1 MRQAQ
6 TYFLIGL
13 KVMNK
18 FLLILILSVA
28 AQSNEL
34 AFKDIKEAS
43 DGSINI
49 SFGLEK
55 VSYINSYTL
64 ENPSRLVFD
73 INQANVKAPIN
84 EIYNYPI
91 KKIRAS
97 NEKDNTRIVI
107 DLYDFVYWWKPT
119 QLQTEE
125 GVVLNLRLKNNKNL
139 KAVTRD
145 IVVAIDAGHGGKY
158 PGAVGPNNILEKD
171 VTLLIS
177 KELERTLRDTRGYQ
191 PVMIRGGDET
201 IDLNDRYQ
209 NARKMGADIF
219 ISIHADGF
227 RLSSVKGA
235 SVFIWS
241 DEASSTIAR
250 NLSEKQRKRIQADI
264 NNLEP
269 SDFNEDLARKL
280 YPEIYEKKV
289 NQSKILGTKILDQL
303 KRDPYTKI
311 HKKNVEFADFRVLK
325 SIDIPSVL
333 VESGFITNPED
344 AERLKG
350 KAGRRM
356 IARSIFL
363 GIHNYFLENPIKGT
377 IVENKPE
384 FLSYKIQKG
393 DVLSEIAI
401 RFGVSV
407 ESIDK
412 NNKLNNRPIYPGQIL
427 KIYI

>member
-1 MRQAQ
+1 
-6 TYFLIGL
+6 
-13 KVMNK
+13 MNK
-18 FLLILILSVA
+18 FLLILILSLA

-34 AFKDIKEAS
+34 VFKEIKQAS
-43 DGSINI
+43 DGSINVL
-49 SFGLEK
+49 FGLEK

-64 ENPSRLVFD
+64 KNPSRLVFE
-73 INQANVKAPIN
+73 INQSNVKTPID

-91 KKIRAS
+91 RKVRAL
-97 NEKDNTRIVI
+97 NEEDKTRIVI

-119 QLQTEE
+119 QLQTDE
-125 GVVLNLRLKNNKNL
+125 GVLLNLKLKTDRNL
-139 KAVTRD
+139 KAMTRD
-145 IVVAIDAGHGGKY
+145 IIVAIDAGHGGKY

-177 KELERTLRDTRGYQ
+177 KELERTLRDTNGYK
-191 PVMIRGGDET
+191 PVMIRSGDET
-201 IDLNDRYQ
+201 IGLNDRFQ

-264 NNLEP
+264 NNLQP
-269 SDFNEDLARKL
+269 SDFNEDLARAL
-280 YPEIYEKKV
+280 YPKIYENKIS
-289 NQSKILGTKILDQL
+289 QSKILGTKILDQL

-344 AERLKG
+344 AQRLKG
-350 KAGRRM
+350 KPGRRM

-363 GIHNYFLENPIKGT
+363 GIHNYFLENPIIGT
-377 IVENKPE
+377 IVENNPE

-412 NNKLNNRPIYPGQIL
+412 NNNLNNKPIYPGQIL

>member
-1 MRQAQ
+1 
-6 TYFLIGL
+6 
-13 KVMNK
+13 MNK
-18 FLLILILSVA
+18 FLLILILSLA

-34 AFKDIKEAS
+34 VFKEIKQAS
-43 DGSINI
+43 DGSINVL
-49 SFGLEK
+49 FGLEK

-64 ENPSRLVFD
+64 QNPSRLVFE
-73 INQANVKAPIN
+73 INQSSVKAPID

-91 KKIRAS
+91 RKIRAS
-97 NEKDNTRIVI
+97 NEEDKTRIVI

-119 QLQTEE
+119 QLQTDE
-125 GVVLNLRLKNNKNL
+125 GVLLNLKLKTDRNL
-139 KAVTRD
+139 KAMTRD

-177 KELERTLRDTRGYQ
+177 KELERTLRDTNGYK
-191 PVMIRGGDET
+191 PVMIRSGDET
-201 IDLNDRYQ
+201 IGLNDRFQ

-264 NNLEP
+264 NNLQP
-269 SDFNEDLARKL
+269 SDFNEDLAREL
-280 YPEIYEKKV
+280 YPKIYENKIS
-289 NQSKILGTKILDQL
+289 QSKILGTKILDQL

-344 AERLKG
+344 AQRLKG
-350 KAGRRM
+350 KPGRRM

-363 GIHNYFLENPIKGT
+363 GIHNYFLENPIIGT
-377 IVENKPE
+377 IIENNPE

-412 NNKLNNRPIYPGQIL
+412 NNNLNNKPIYPGQIL

>member
-1 MRQAQ
+1 
-6 TYFLIGL
+6 
-13 KVMNK
+13 MNK
-18 FLLILILSVA
+18 FLLILILSLA

-34 AFKDIKEAS
+34 VFKEIKQVS
-43 DGSINI
+43 DGSINVL
-49 SFGLEK
+49 FGLEK

-64 ENPSRLVFD
+64 QNPSRLVFE
-73 INQANVKAPIN
+73 INQSNVKAPID

-91 KKIRAS
+91 RKIRAS
-97 NEKDNTRIVI
+97 NEEDKTRIVI

-119 QLQTEE
+119 QLQTDE
-125 GVVLNLRLKNNKNL
+125 GVLLNLKLKTDRNL
-139 KAVTRD
+139 KAMTRD

-177 KELERTLRDTRGYQ
+177 KELERTLRDTNGYK
-191 PVMIRGGDET
+191 PVMIRSGDET
-201 IDLNDRYQ
+201 IDLNDRFQ

-264 NNLEP
+264 NNLQP
-269 SDFNEDLARKL
+269 SDFNEDLARAL
-280 YPEIYEKKV
+280 YPKIYENKIS
-289 NQSKILGTKILDQL
+289 QSKILGTKSLDQL

-311 HKKNVEFADFRVLK
+311 HKKNVELADFRVLK

-344 AERLKG
+344 AQRLKG
-350 KAGRRM
+350 KPGRRM

-363 GIHNYFLENPIKGT
+363 GIHNYFLENPIIGT
-377 IVENKPE
+377 IIENNPE

-412 NNKLNNRPIYPGQIL
+412 NNNLNNKPIYPGQIL

>member
-1 MRQAQ
+1 
-6 TYFLIGL
+6 
-13 KVMNK
+13 MNK
-18 FLLILILSVA
+18 FLLILILSLA

-34 AFKDIKEAS
+34 VFKEIKQAS
-43 DGSINI
+43 DGSINVL
-49 SFGLEK
+49 FGLEK

-64 ENPSRLVFD
+64 QNPSRLVFE
-73 INQANVKAPIN
+73 INQSNVKAPID
-84 EIYNYPI
+84 EIYNYPVR
-91 KKIRAS
+91 KIRAS
-97 NEKDNTRIVI
+97 NEEDKTRIVI

-119 QLQTEE
+119 QLQTDE
-125 GVVLNLRLKNNKNL
+125 GVLLNLKLKTDRNL
-139 KAVTRD
+139 KAMTRD
-145 IVVAIDAGHGGKY
+145 IIVAIDAGHGGKY

-177 KELERTLRDTRGYQ
+177 KELERTLRDTNGYK
-191 PVMIRGGDET
+191 PVMIRSGDET
-201 IDLNDRYQ
+201 IGLNDRFQ

-264 NNLEP
+264 NNLQP
-269 SDFNEDLARKL
+269 SDFNEDLARAL
-280 YPEIYEKKV
+280 YPKIYENKIS
-289 NQSKILGTKILDQL
+289 QSKILGTKILDQL

-344 AERLKG
+344 AQRLKG
-350 KAGRRM
+350 KPGRRM

-363 GIHNYFLENPIKGT
+363 GIHNYFLENPIIGT
-377 IVENKPE
+377 IVENNPE

-412 NNKLNNRPIYPGQIL
+412 NNNLNNKPIYPGQIL

>member
-1 MRQAQ
+1 
-6 TYFLIGL
+6 
-13 KVMNK
+13 MNK
-18 FLLILILSVA
+18 FLLILILSLA

-34 AFKDIKEAS
+34 VFKEIKQAS
-43 DGSINI
+43 DGSINVL
-49 SFGLEK
+49 FGLEK

-64 ENPSRLVFD
+64 QNPSRLVFE
-73 INQANVKAPIN
+73 INQSNVKAPID

-91 KKIRAS
+91 RKIRAS
-97 NEKDNTRIVI
+97 NEEDKTRIVI

-119 QLQTEE
+119 QLQTDE
-125 GVVLNLRLKNNKNL
+125 GVLLNLKLKTDRNF
-139 KAVTRD
+139 KAMTRD

-177 KELERTLRDTRGYQ
+177 KELERTLRDTNGYK
-191 PVMIRGGDET
+191 PVMIRSGDET
-201 IDLNDRYQ
+201 IGLNDRFQ

-264 NNLEP
+264 NNLQP
-269 SDFNEDLARKL
+269 SDFNEDLARAL
-280 YPEIYEKKV
+280 YPKIYENKIS
-289 NQSKILGTKILDQL
+289 QSKILGTKILDQL

-344 AERLKG
+344 AQRLKG
-350 KAGRRM
+350 KPGRRM

-363 GIHNYFLENPIKGT
+363 GIHNYFLENPIIGT
-377 IVENKPE
+377 IIENNPE

-412 NNKLNNRPIYPGQIL
+412 NNNLNNKPIYPGQIL

>member
-1 MRQAQ
+1 
-6 TYFLIGL
+6 
-13 KVMNK
+13 MNK
-18 FLLILILSVA
+18 FLLILILSLA

-34 AFKDIKEAS
+34 VFKEIKQAS
-43 DGSINI
+43 DGSINVL
-49 SFGLEK
+49 FGLEK

-64 ENPSRLVFD
+64 QNPSRLVFE
-73 INQANVKAPIN
+73 INQSNVKAPID

-91 KKIRAS
+91 RKIRAS
-97 NEKDNTRIVI
+97 NEEDKTRIVI

-119 QLQTEE
+119 QLQTDE
-125 GVVLNLRLKNNKNL
+125 GVLLNLKLKTDRNL
-139 KAVTRD
+139 KAMTRD

-177 KELERTLRDTRGYQ
+177 KELERTLRDTNGYK
-191 PVMIRGGDET
+191 PVMIRSGDET
-201 IDLNDRYQ
+201 IGLNDRFQ
-209 NARKMGADIF
+209 NARKMGADIL

-264 NNLEP
+264 NNLQP
-269 SDFNEDLARKL
+269 SDFNEDLARAL
-280 YPEIYEKKV
+280 YPKIYENKIS
-289 NQSKILGTKILDQL
+289 QSKILGTKILDQL

-344 AERLKG
+344 AQRLKG
-350 KAGRRM
+350 KPGRRM

-363 GIHNYFLENPIKGT
+363 GIHNYFLENPIIGT
-377 IVENKPE
+377 IVENNPE

-412 NNKLNNRPIYPGQIL
+412 NNNLNNKPIYPGQIL

>member
-1 MRQAQ
+1 
-6 TYFLIGL
+6 
-13 KVMNK
+13 MNK
-18 FLLILILSVA
+18 FLLILILSLA

-34 AFKDIKEAS
+34 IFKEIKQAS
-43 DGSINI
+43 DGSINVL
-49 SFGLEK
+49 FGLEK

-64 ENPSRLVFD
+64 QNPSRLVFE
-73 INQANVKAPIN
+73 INQSNVKAPID

-91 KKIRAS
+91 RKIRAS
-97 NEKDNTRIVI
+97 NEEDKTRIVI

-119 QLQTEE
+119 QLQTDE
-125 GVVLNLRLKNNKNL
+125 GVLLNLKLKTDRNL
-139 KAVTRD
+139 KAMTRD

-177 KELERTLRDTRGYQ
+177 KELERTLRDTNGYK
-191 PVMIRGGDET
+191 PVMIRSGDET
-201 IDLNDRYQ
+201 IGLNDRFQ

-250 NLSEKQRKRIQADI
+250 NLSDKQRKRIQADI
-264 NNLEP
+264 NNLQP
-269 SDFNEDLARKL
+269 GDFNEDLARAL
-280 YPEIYEKKV
+280 YPKIYENKI

-344 AERLKG
+344 AQRLKG
-350 KAGRRM
+350 KPGRRM

-363 GIHNYFLENPIKGT
+363 GIHNYFLENPIIGT
-377 IVENKPE
+377 IVENNPE

-412 NNKLNNRPIYPGQIL
+412 NNNLNNKPIYPGQIL

>member
-1 MRQAQ
+1 
-6 TYFLIGL
+6 
-13 KVMNK
+13 MNK
-18 FLLILILSVA
+18 FLLILILSLA

-34 AFKDIKEAS
+34 VFKEIKQAS
-43 DGSINI
+43 DGSINVL
-49 SFGLEK
+49 FGLEK
-55 VSYINSYTL
+55 VSYINSYSL
-64 ENPSRLVFD
+64 QNPSRLVFE
-73 INQANVKAPIN
+73 INQSSVKAPID
-84 EIYNYPI
+84 EIYNYPVR
-91 KKIRAS
+91 KIRAS
-97 NEKDNTRIVI
+97 NEEDKTRIVI

-119 QLQTEE
+119 QLQTDE
-125 GVVLNLRLKNNKNL
+125 GVLLNLKLKTDRNL
-139 KAVTRD
+139 KAMTRD

-177 KELERTLRDTRGYQ
+177 KELERTLRDTNGYK
-191 PVMIRGGDET
+191 PVMIRSGDET
-201 IDLNDRYQ
+201 IGLNDRFQ

-264 NNLEP
+264 NNLQP
-269 SDFNEDLARKL
+269 SDFNEDLARAL
-280 YPEIYEKKV
+280 YPKIYENKIS
-289 NQSKILGTKILDQL
+289 QSKILGTKILDQL

-344 AERLKG
+344 AQRLKG
-350 KAGRRM
+350 KPGRRM

-363 GIHNYFLENPIKGT
+363 GVHNYFLENPIIGT
-377 IVENKPE
+377 IVENNPE

-412 NNKLNNRPIYPGQIL
+412 NNNLNNKPIYPGQIL

>member
-1 MRQAQ
+1 
-6 TYFLIGL
+6 
-13 KVMNK
+13 MNK
-18 FLLILILSVA
+18 FLLILILSLA

-34 AFKDIKEAS
+34 VFKEIKQTS
-43 DGSINI
+43 DGSINVL
-49 SFGLEK
+49 FGLEK

-64 ENPSRLVFD
+64 QNPSRLVFE
-73 INQANVKAPIN
+73 INQSSLKAPID
-84 EIYNYPI
+84 EIYNYPVR
-91 KKIRAS
+91 KIRAS
-97 NEKDNTRIVI
+97 NEEDKTRIVI

-119 QLQTEE
+119 QLQTDE
-125 GVVLNLRLKNNKNL
+125 GVLLNLKLKTDRNL
-139 KAVTRD
+139 KAMTRD

-177 KELERTLRDTRGYQ
+177 KELERTLRDTNGYK
-191 PVMIRGGDET
+191 PVMIRSGDET
-201 IDLNDRYQ
+201 IGLNDRFQ

-264 NNLEP
+264 NNLQP
-269 SDFNEDLARKL
+269 SDFNEDLARAL
-280 YPEIYEKKV
+280 YPKIYENKIS
-289 NQSKILGTKILDQL
+289 QSKILGTKILDQL

-344 AERLKG
+344 AQRLKG
-350 KAGRRM
+350 KPGRRM

-363 GIHNYFLENPIKGT
+363 GIHNYFLENPIIGT
-377 IVENKPE
+377 IVENNPE

-412 NNKLNNRPIYPGQIL
+412 NNNLNNKPIYPGQIL

>member
-1 MRQAQ
+1 
-6 TYFLIGL
+6 
-13 KVMNK
+13 MNK
-18 FLLILILSVA
+18 FLLILILSLA

-34 AFKDIKEAS
+34 VFKEIKQVS
-43 DGSINI
+43 DGSINVL
-49 SFGLEK
+49 FGLEK

-64 ENPSRLVFD
+64 QNPSRLVFE
-73 INQANVKAPIN
+73 INQSNVKAPID

-91 KKIRAS
+91 RKIRAS
-97 NEKDNTRIVI
+97 NEEDKTRIVI

-119 QLQTEE
+119 QLQTDE
-125 GVVLNLRLKNNKNL
+125 GVLLNLKLKTDRNL
-139 KAVTRD
+139 KAMTRD

-177 KELERTLRDTRGYQ
+177 KELERTLRDTNGYK
-191 PVMIRGGDET
+191 PVMIRSGDET
-201 IDLNDRYQ
+201 IDLNDRFQ

-264 NNLEP
+264 NNLQP
-269 SDFNEDLARKL
+269 SDFNEDLARAL
-280 YPEIYEKKV
+280 YPKIYENKIS
-289 NQSKILGTKILDQL
+289 QSKILGTKILDQL

-344 AERLKG
+344 AQRLKG
-350 KAGRRM
+350 KPGRRM

-363 GIHNYFLENPIKGT
+363 GVHNYFLENPIIGT
-377 IVENKPE
+377 IVENNPE

-412 NNKLNNRPIYPGQIL
+412 NNNLNNKPIYPGQIL

>member
-97 NEKDNTRIVI
+97 NEKDKTRLVI

-377 IVENKPE
+377 IIENKPE

>member
-1 MRQAQ
+1 
-6 TYFLIGL
+6 
-13 KVMNK
+13 MNK
-18 FLLILILSVA
+18 FLLILILSLA

-34 AFKDIKEAS
+34 VFKEIKQAS
-43 DGSINI
+43 DGSINVL
-49 SFGLEK
+49 FGLEK

-64 ENPSRLVFD
+64 KNPSRLVFE
-73 INQANVKAPIN
+73 INQSNVKTPID

-91 KKIRAS
+91 RKVRAL
-97 NEKDNTRIVI
+97 NEEDKTRIVI

-119 QLQTEE
+119 QLQTDE
-125 GVVLNLRLKNNKNL
+125 GVLLNLKLKTDRNL
-139 KAVTRD
+139 KAMTRD

-177 KELERTLRDTRGYQ
+177 KELERTLRDTNGYK
-191 PVMIRGGDET
+191 PVMIRSGDET
-201 IDLNDRYQ
+201 IGLNDRFQ
-209 NARKMGADIF
+209 NARKMGADIL

-264 NNLEP
+264 NNLQP
-269 SDFNEDLARKL
+269 SDFNEDLARAL
-280 YPEIYEKKV
+280 YPKIYENKIS
-289 NQSKILGTKILDQL
+289 QSKILGTKILDQL

-344 AERLKG
+344 AQRLKG
-350 KAGRRM
+350 KPGRRM

-363 GIHNYFLENPIKGT
+363 GVHNYFLENPIIGT
-377 IVENKPE
+377 IVENNPE

-412 NNKLNNRPIYPGQIL
+412 NNNLNNKPIYPGQIL

>member
-1 MRQAQ
+1 
-6 TYFLIGL
+6 
-13 KVMNK
+13 MNK
-18 FLLILILSVA
+18 FLLILILSLA

-34 AFKDIKEAS
+34 VFKEIKQAS
-43 DGSINI
+43 DGSINVL
-49 SFGLEK
+49 FGLEK

-64 ENPSRLVFD
+64 QNPSRLVFE
-73 INQANVKAPIN
+73 INQSNVKAPID

-91 KKIRAS
+91 RKIRAS
-97 NEKDNTRIVI
+97 NEEDKTRIVI

-119 QLQTEE
+119 QLQTDE
-125 GVVLNLRLKNNKNL
+125 GVLLNLKLKTDRNL
-139 KAVTRD
+139 KAMTRD
-145 IVVAIDAGHGGKY
+145 IIVAIDAGHGGKY

-177 KELERTLRDTRGYQ
+177 KELERTLRDTNGYK
-191 PVMIRGGDET
+191 PVMIRSGDET
-201 IDLNDRYQ
+201 IGLNDRFQ

-264 NNLEP
+264 NNLQP
-269 SDFNEDLARKL
+269 SDFNEDLARAL
-280 YPEIYEKKV
+280 YPKIYENKIS
-289 NQSKILGTKILDQL
+289 QSKILGTKILDQL

-344 AERLKG
+344 AQRLKG
-350 KAGRRM
+350 KPGRRM

-363 GIHNYFLENPIKGT
+363 GIHNYFLENPIIGT
-377 IVENKPE
+377 IVENNPE

-393 DVLSEIAI
+393 DMLSEIAI

-412 NNKLNNRPIYPGQIL
+412 NNNLNNKPIYPGQIL

>member
-1 MRQAQ
+1 
-6 TYFLIGL
+6 
-13 KVMNK
+13 MNK
-18 FLLILILSVA
+18 FLLILIFSLA

-34 AFKDIKEAS
+34 IFKEIKQAS
-43 DGSINI
+43 DGSINVL
-49 SFGLEK
+49 FGLEK

-64 ENPSRLVFD
+64 QNPSRLVFE
-73 INQANVKAPIN
+73 INQSNVKAPID
-84 EIYNYPI
+84 EIYNYPVR
-91 KKIRAS
+91 KIRAS
-97 NEKDNTRIVI
+97 NEEDKTRIVI

-119 QLQTEE
+119 QLQTDE
-125 GVVLNLRLKNNKNL
+125 GVLLNLKLKTERNL
-139 KAVTRD
+139 KAMSRD

-177 KELERTLRDTRGYQ
+177 KELERTLRDTNGYK
-191 PVMIRGGDET
+191 PVMIRSGDET
-201 IDLNDRYQ
+201 IGLNDRFQ

-264 NNLEP
+264 NNLQP
-269 SDFNEDLARKL
+269 SDFNEDLARAL
-280 YPEIYEKKV
+280 YPKIYENKIS
-289 NQSKILGTKILDQL
+289 QSKILGTKILDQL

-344 AERLKG
+344 AQRLKG
-350 KAGRRM
+350 KPGRRM

-363 GIHNYFLENPIKGT
+363 GIHNYFLENPIIGT
-377 IVENKPE
+377 IVENNSE

-412 NNKLNNRPIYPGQIL
+412 NNNLNNKPIYPGQIL

>member
-1 MRQAQ
+1 
-6 TYFLIGL
+6 
-13 KVMNK
+13 MNK
-18 FLLILILSVA
+18 FLLILILSLA

-34 AFKDIKEAS
+34 VFKEIKQAS
-43 DGSINI
+43 DGSINVL
-49 SFGLEK
+49 FGLEK

-64 ENPSRLVFD
+64 QNPSRLVFE
-73 INQANVKAPIN
+73 INQSSVKAPID
-84 EIYNYPI
+84 EIYNYPVR
-91 KKIRAS
+91 KIRAS
-97 NEKDNTRIVI
+97 NEEDKTRIVI

-119 QLQTEE
+119 QLQTDE
-125 GVVLNLRLKNNKNL
+125 GVLLNLKLKTDRNL
-139 KAVTRD
+139 KAMTRD

-177 KELERTLRDTRGYQ
+177 KELERTLRDTNGYK
-191 PVMIRGGDET
+191 PVMIRSGDET
-201 IDLNDRYQ
+201 IGLNDRFQ

-264 NNLEP
+264 NNLQP
-269 SDFNEDLARKL
+269 SDFNEDLARAL
-280 YPEIYEKKV
+280 YPKIYENKIS
-289 NQSKILGTKILDQL
+289 QSKILGTKILDQL

-344 AERLKG
+344 AQRLKG
-350 KAGRRM
+350 KPGRRM

-363 GIHNYFLENPIKGT
+363 GIHNYFLENPIIGT
-377 IVENKPE
+377 IIENNPE

-412 NNKLNNRPIYPGQIL
+412 NNNLNNKPIYPGQIL

>member
-1 MRQAQ
+1 M
-6 TYFLIGL
+6 
-13 KVMNK
+13 
-18 FLLILILSVA
+18 ILSLA

-34 AFKDIKEAS
+34 VFKEIKQAS

-49 SFGLEK
+49 LFGLEK

-64 ENPSRLVFD
+64 QNPSRLVFE
-73 INQANVKAPIN
+73 INQSNVKSPID
-84 EIYNYPI
+84 EIYNYPVR
-91 KKIRAS
+91 KIRAS
-97 NEKDNTRIVI
+97 NEEDKTRIVI

-119 QLQTEE
+119 QLQTDE
-125 GVVLNLRLKNNKNL
+125 GVLLNLKLKTDRNL
-139 KAVTRD
+139 KAMTRD

-177 KELERTLRDTRGYQ
+177 KELERTLRDTNGYK
-191 PVMIRGGDET
+191 PVMIRSGDET
-201 IDLNDRYQ
+201 IGLNDRFQ

-264 NNLEP
+264 NNLQP
-269 SDFNEDLARKL
+269 SDFNEDLARAL
-280 YPEIYEKKV
+280 YPKIYENKIS
-289 NQSKILGTKILDQL
+289 QSKILGTKILDQL

-344 AERLKG
+344 AQRLKG
-350 KAGRRM
+350 KPGRRM

-363 GIHNYFLENPIKGT
+363 GIHNYFLENPIIGT
-377 IVENKPE
+377 IIENNPE

-412 NNKLNNRPIYPGQIL
+412 NNNLNNKPIYPGQIL

>member
-1 MRQAQ
+1 
-6 TYFLIGL
+6 
-13 KVMNK
+13 MNK
-18 FLLILILSVA
+18 FLLILILSLA

-34 AFKDIKEAS
+34 VFKEIKQAS
-43 DGSINI
+43 DGSINVL
-49 SFGLEK
+49 FGLEK

-64 ENPSRLVFD
+64 KNPSRLVFE
-73 INQANVKAPIN
+73 INQSNVKTPID

-91 KKIRAS
+91 RKVRAL
-97 NEKDNTRIVI
+97 NEEDKTRIVI

-119 QLQTEE
+119 QLQTDE
-125 GVVLNLRLKNNKNL
+125 GVLLNLKLKTDRNL
-139 KAVTRD
+139 KAMTRD

-177 KELERTLRDTRGYQ
+177 KELERTLRDTNGYK
-191 PVMIRGGDET
+191 PVMIRSGDET
-201 IDLNDRYQ
+201 IGLNDRFQ

-264 NNLEP
+264 NNLQP
-269 SDFNEDLARKL
+269 SDFNEDLARAL
-280 YPEIYEKKV
+280 YPKIYENKI

-303 KRDPYTKI
+303 KRDTYTKI

-344 AERLKG
+344 AQRLKG
-350 KAGRRM
+350 KPGRRM

-363 GIHNYFLENPIKGT
+363 GIHNYFLENPIIGT
-377 IVENKPE
+377 IVENNPE

-393 DVLSEIAI
+393 DMLSEIAI

-412 NNKLNNRPIYPGQIL
+412 NNNLNNKPIYPGQIL

>member
-1 MRQAQ
+1 
-6 TYFLIGL
+6 
-13 KVMNK
+13 MNK
-18 FLLILILSVA
+18 FLLILILSLA

-34 AFKDIKEAS
+34 VFKEIKQAS
-43 DGSINI
+43 DGSINVL
-49 SFGLEK
+49 FGLEK

-64 ENPSRLVFD
+64 QNPSRLVFE
-73 INQANVKAPIN
+73 INQSNVKAPID

-91 KKIRAS
+91 RKIRAS
-97 NEKDNTRIVI
+97 NEEDKTRIVI

-119 QLQTEE
+119 QLQTDE
-125 GVVLNLRLKNNKNL
+125 GVLLNLKLKTDRNL
-139 KAVTRD
+139 KAMTRD

-177 KELERTLRDTRGYQ
+177 KELERTLRDTNGYK
-191 PVMIRGGDET
+191 PMMIRSGDET
-201 IDLNDRYQ
+201 IGLNDRFQ

-264 NNLEP
+264 NNLQP
-269 SDFNEDLARKL
+269 SDFNEDLARAL
-280 YPEIYEKKV
+280 YPKIYENKIS
-289 NQSKILGTKILDQL
+289 QSKILGTKILDQL

-344 AERLKG
+344 AQRLKG
-350 KAGRRM
+350 KPGRRM

-363 GIHNYFLENPIKGT
+363 GIHNYFLENPIIGT
-377 IVENKPE
+377 IVENNPE

-412 NNKLNNRPIYPGQIL
+412 NNNLNNKPLYPGQIL

>member
-1 MRQAQ
+1 
-6 TYFLIGL
+6 
-13 KVMNK
+13 MNK
-18 FLLILILSVA
+18 FLLILILSLA

-34 AFKDIKEAS
+34 VFKEIKQVS
-43 DGSINI
+43 DGSINVL
-49 SFGLEK
+49 FGLEK

-64 ENPSRLVFD
+64 QNPSRLVFE
-73 INQANVKAPIN
+73 INQSNVKAPID

-91 KKIRAS
+91 RKIRAS
-97 NEKDNTRIVI
+97 NEEDKTRIVI

-119 QLQTEE
+119 QLQTDE
-125 GVVLNLRLKNNKNL
+125 GVLLNLKLKTDRNL
-139 KAVTRD
+139 KATTRD

-177 KELERTLRDTRGYQ
+177 KELERTLRDTNGYK
-191 PVMIRGGDET
+191 PVMIRSGDET
-201 IDLNDRYQ
+201 IGLNDRFQ

-264 NNLEP
+264 NNLQP
-269 SDFNEDLARKL
+269 SDFNEDLARAL
-280 YPEIYEKKV
+280 YPKIYENKIS
-289 NQSKILGTKILDQL
+289 QSKILGTKILDQL

-344 AERLKG
+344 AQRLKG
-350 KAGRRM
+350 KPGRRM

-363 GIHNYFLENPIKGT
+363 GIHNYFLENPIIGT
-377 IVENKPE
+377 IVENNPE

-412 NNKLNNRPIYPGQIL
+412 NNNLNNKPIYPGQIL

>member
-1 MRQAQ
+1 
-6 TYFLIGL
+6 
-13 KVMNK
+13 MNK
-18 FLLILILSVA
+18 FLLILILSLA

-34 AFKDIKEAS
+34 VFKEIKQVS
-43 DGSINI
+43 DGSINVL
-49 SFGLEK
+49 FGLEK

-64 ENPSRLVFD
+64 QNPSRLVFE
-73 INQANVKAPIN
+73 INQSNVKAPID

-91 KKIRAS
+91 RKIRAS
-97 NEKDNTRIVI
+97 NEEDKTRIVI

-119 QLQTEE
+119 QLQTDE
-125 GVVLNLRLKNNKNL
+125 GVLLNLKLKTDRNL
-139 KAVTRD
+139 KATTRD

-177 KELERTLRDTRGYQ
+177 KELERTLRDTNGYK
-191 PVMIRGGDET
+191 PVMIRSGDET
-201 IDLNDRYQ
+201 IGLNDRFQ

-264 NNLEP
+264 NNLQP
-269 SDFNEDLARKL
+269 SDFNEDLARAL
-280 YPEIYEKKV
+280 YPKIYENKIS
-289 NQSKILGTKILDQL
+289 QSKILGTKILDQL

-344 AERLKG
+344 AQRLKG
-350 KAGRRM
+350 KPGRRM

-363 GIHNYFLENPIKGT
+363 GIHNYFLENPIIGT
-377 IVENKPE
+377 IIENNPE

-412 NNKLNNRPIYPGQIL
+412 NNNLNNKPIYPGQIL

>member
-1 MRQAQ
+1 M
-6 TYFLIGL
+6 
-13 KVMNK
+13 
-18 FLLILILSVA
+18 ILSLA

-34 AFKDIKEAS
+34 VFKDIKQAS
-43 DGSINI
+43 DGSINVL
-49 SFGLEK
+49 FGLEK

-64 ENPSRLVFD
+64 QNPSRLVFE
-73 INQANVKAPIN
+73 INQSNVKAPID

-97 NEKDNTRIVI
+97 NEEDKTRIVI

-119 QLQTEE
+119 QLQTDE
-125 GVVLNLRLKNNKNL
+125 GVLLNLKLKTDRNL
-139 KAVTRD
+139 KATTRD

-171 VTLLIS
+171 VTLLIA
-177 KELERTLRDTRGYQ
+177 KELERTLRDTNGYK
-191 PVMIRGGDET
+191 PVMIRSGDET
-201 IDLNDRYQ
+201 IDLNDRFQ

-264 NNLEP
+264 KNLQP
-269 SDFNEDLARKL
+269 SDFNEDLARAL
-280 YPEIYEKKV
+280 YPKIYENKIS
-289 NQSKILGTKILDQL
+289 QSKILGTKILDQL

-344 AERLKG
+344 AQRLKG
-350 KAGRRM
+350 KPGRRM

-363 GIHNYFLENPIKGT
+363 GVHNYFLENPIIGT
-377 IVENKPE
+377 IVENNPE

-412 NNKLNNRPIYPGQIL
+412 NNNLNNKPIYPGQIL

>member
-1 MRQAQ
+1 
-6 TYFLIGL
+6 
-13 KVMNK
+13 MNK
-18 FLLILILSVA
+18 FLLILILSLA

-34 AFKDIKEAS
+34 VFKEIKQAS
-43 DGSINI
+43 DGSINVL
-49 SFGLEK
+49 FGLEK

-64 ENPSRLVFD
+64 QNPSRLVLE
-73 INQANVKAPIN
+73 INQSNVKAPID
-84 EIYNYPI
+84 EIYNYPVR
-91 KKIRAS
+91 KIRAS
-97 NEKDNTRIVI
+97 NEEDKTRIVI

-119 QLQTEE
+119 QLQTDE
-125 GVVLNLRLKNNKNL
+125 GVLLNLKLKTDRNL
-139 KAVTRD
+139 KAMTRD

-177 KELERTLRDTRGYQ
+177 KELERTLRDTNGYK
-191 PVMIRGGDET
+191 PVMIRSGDET
-201 IDLNDRYQ
+201 IGLNDRFQ

-264 NNLEP
+264 NNLQP
-269 SDFNEDLARKL
+269 SDFNEDLARAL
-280 YPEIYEKKV
+280 YPKIYENKI

-344 AERLKG
+344 AQRLKG
-350 KAGRRM
+350 KPGRRM

-363 GIHNYFLENPIKGT
+363 GIHNYFLENPIIGT
-377 IVENKPE
+377 IVENNPE

-393 DVLSEIAI
+393 DMLSEIAI

-412 NNKLNNRPIYPGQIL
+412 NNNLNNKPIYPGQIL